1 MADDKKINYEEIN
14 YKEIL
19 EFLNKNAGK
28 EYKDPEKEG
37 LTEDEKR
44 KYKDLRE
51 KGSNI
56 CKELKK
62 IAKLNDSCK
71 FSTEIIKWLDGSN
84 TKIKNYLWLQ
94 MKCEKYKDSPISISI
109 FVEKNEDK
117 VRYRICLEIKNDKA
131 DDSIMKQY
139 HSYLNLPENENIVY
153 ASGSNEE
160 GTPDNLK
167 DKKYKDKYK
176 DKSTIIKELESKQLT
191 KVQPSIYIEQSPTKG
206 NEDYEKEIK
215 KAIEE
220 LIPYYKYVMEKKT
233 NELISSKN
241 LNEEDEE
248 KIMGKFSK
256 KEFDKNVIFYGPPG
270 TGKTYTT
277 AKRAVE
283 ICKTES
289 EKELTDYSE
298 IMEKYNELKKKN
310 RIELITFHQSYGY
323 EEFIEGIKP
332 VVSDEDDESE
342 DEKENNKESKT
353 NIKIENDIKYDVVD
367 GIFKKFCDNA
377 RKAIIETNNDN
388 DNDIPLEAIVWKV
401 TVRGQVREEC
411 FNNNHVRID
420 WNFDDAG
427 AVGFVEEVKKGDI
440 IITTDGSRTRI
451 NGIAV
456 VTDDKGYTL
465 DKEERDTTTRNV
477 KWLAKNIDENIKN
490 INKEKM
496 LHRRTVAR
504 VPNMKVEDIIK
515 LAKEKNQE
523 ELSKIVIKEN
533 KDPYVF
539 IIDEINR
546 GNISKI
552 FGELITLIE
561 TTKRAGKEECI
572 STKLPYSKEE
582 FTVPDNVYIIG
593 TMNTADRS
601 IALIDTALRRRFKFE
616 EMLPDYHLLEDIFV
630 EDKGTKVNIGAMLKV
645 INERIKY
652 LYDREHTI
660 GHAVFLELKEN
671 NNIDKLENIFKK
683 SVIPLLQ
690 EYFYEDYEKI
700 RIVLGDNAKDEDEQF
715 ISAVSIPEDVF
726 EDNIVD
732 IDIPEKKY
740 TINYNNFK
748 NIMAYKNISQKKDL
762 SKKISDE

>member
-1 MADDKKINYEEIN
+1 MENKKETQEILNKKELCLLFSWNPKKSGWTVEKYKEAHLKVKNGEKYLIRDWKCIRKNEVEKETEVFIVKIGDEEPKGIIGHGYIKTLPTKKYDDDKKWRVDIEIDKLLDYENEELLKQEKLRDKFPEQKWNPEGSGIEIKETVVPELKEMWSKLINREEN
-14 YKEIL
+14 SKTS
-19 EFLNKNAGK
+19 NGG
-28 EYKDPEKEG
+28 DEKE
-37 LTEDEKR
+37 TM
-44 KYKDLRE
+44 
-51 KGSNI
+51 
-56 CKELKK
+56 
-62 IAKLNDSCK
+62 
-71 FSTEIIKWLDGSN
+71 
-84 TKIKNYLWLQ
+84 KN
-94 MKCEKYKDSPISISI
+94 
-109 FVEKNEDK
+109 
-117 VRYRICLEIKNDKA
+117 
-131 DDSIMKQY
+131 
-139 HSYLNLPENENIVY
+139 
-153 ASGSNEE
+153 
-160 GTPDNLK
+160 
-167 DKKYKDKYK
+167 
-176 DKSTIIKELESKQLT
+176 
-191 KVQPSIYIEQSPTKG
+191 
-206 NEDYEKEIK
+206 
-215 KAIEE
+215 
-220 LIPYYKYVMEKKT
+220 
-233 NELISSKN
+233 
-241 LNEEDEE
+241 
-248 KIMGKFSK
+248 
-256 KEFDKNVIFYGPPG
+256 EFDKNVIFYGPPG

-310 RIELITFHQSYGY
+310 RIEFITFHQSYGY

-332 VVSDEDDESE
+332 IVLNEDDESE
-342 DEKENNKESKT
+342 DESENNQESKT
-353 NIKIENDIKYDVVD
+353 NIKIENDIKYDIVD

-377 RKAIIETNNDN
+377 RKAIIETDNNNDN
-388 DNDIPLEAIVWKV
+388 NDIPLEAIVWKV
-401 TVRGQVREEC
+401 TVRDEVREDC
-411 FNNNHVRID
+411 FNNNRVRID

-440 IITTDGSRTRI
+440 IITTDGSRTKI

-477 KWLAKNIDENIKN
+477 KWLAKNINENIKN

-515 LAKEKNQE
+515 LAKEKNQK

-533 KDPYVF
+533 KEPYVF

-561 TTKRAGKEECI
+561 TTKRSGEGKKECI

-601 IALIDTALRRRFKFE
+601 IALMDTALRRRFKFE

-645 INERIKY
+645 INERIEY

-671 NNIDKLENIFKK
+671 NNIEKLENIFKK

-690 EYFYEDYEKI
+690 EYFYEDYDKI

-726 EDNIVD
+726 EANIDD

-740 TINYNNFK
+740 IINYDNFK

>member
-1 MADDKKINYEEIN
+1 MDKIEALLLSWNPENLDWN
-14 YKEIL
+14 YKEAYLKVKNGEKYEIDWRTSRKNGVEEKTEIFLIKLGDEEPKGIIAHGHVTEEPYLEGERYYVNVEFDKIL
-19 EFLNKNAGK
+19 DYKNEEILKQEDLMLKFSEQKWSPQASGIEIKETVAPELRKMWNKLINREENSKTSNGG
-28 EYKDPEKEG
+28 DEKE
-37 LTEDEKR
+37 T
-44 KYKDLRE
+44 
-51 KGSNI
+51 
-56 CKELKK
+56 
-62 IAKLNDSCK
+62 
-71 FSTEIIKWLDGSN
+71 
-84 TKIKNYLWLQ
+84 
-94 MKCEKYKDSPISISI
+94 M
-109 FVEKNEDK
+109 
-117 VRYRICLEIKNDKA
+117 
-131 DDSIMKQY
+131 
-139 HSYLNLPENENIVY
+139 
-153 ASGSNEE
+153 
-160 GTPDNLK
+160 
-167 DKKYKDKYK
+167 
-176 DKSTIIKELESKQLT
+176 
-191 KVQPSIYIEQSPTKG
+191 
-206 NEDYEKEIK
+206 
-215 KAIEE
+215 
-220 LIPYYKYVMEKKT
+220 
-233 NELISSKN
+233 
-241 LNEEDEE
+241 
-248 KIMGKFSK
+248 K

-298 IMEKYNELKKKN
+298 IMKKYNELKKKN
-310 RIELITFHQSYGY
+310 RIEFITFHQSYGY

-332 VVSDEDDESE
+332 IVLNEDDESE
-342 DEKENNKESKT
+342 DESENNQESKT
-353 NIKIENDIKYDVVD
+353 NIKIENDIKYDIVD

-377 RKAIIETNNDN
+377 RKAIIETDNNNDN
-388 DNDIPLEAIVWKV
+388 NDNNDIPLEAIVWKV
-401 TVRGQVREEC
+401 TVRGEVREDC
-411 FNNNHVRID
+411 FNNNRVRID

-440 IITTDGSRTRI
+440 IITTDGSRTKI

-456 VTDDKGYTL
+456 VIDDKGYIL
-465 DKEERDTTTRNV
+465 AGEERDTTTRSV
-477 KWLAKNIDENIKN
+477 KWLAKNINENIKN

-515 LAKEKNQE
+515 LAKEKNQK

-533 KDPYVF
+533 KEPYVF

-561 TTKRAGKEECI
+561 TTKRSGEGKKECI

-601 IALIDTALRRRFKFE
+601 IALMDTALRRRFKFE
-616 EMLPDYHLLEDIFV
+616 EMLPNYDLLEDIFV
-630 EDKGTKVNIGAMLKV
+630 EDEGVKVNIGAMLKV
-645 INERIKY
+645 INERIEY

-660 GHAVFLELKEN
+660 GHAVFLEKMEN
-671 NNIDKLENIFKK
+671 DKIDIDINKLENIFKK
-683 SVIPLLQ
+683 NIIPLLQ

-715 ISAVSIPEDVF
+715 ILAVSIPKDIF
-726 EDNIVD
+726 EGDIGD

-740 TINYNNFK
+740 IINYDNFK

>member
-1 MADDKKINYEEIN
+1 MDKIEALLLSWNPENLDWN
-14 YKEIL
+14 YKEAYLKVKNGEKYEIDWRTSRKNGVEEKTEVFLIKLGDEEPKGIIAHGHVTEEPYLEGERYYVNVEFDKIL
-19 EFLNKNAGK
+19 DYENEEILKQEDLMLKFPEQKWSPQASGIEIK
-28 EYKDPEKEG
+28 ETILP
-37 LTEDEKR
+37 
-44 KYKDLRE
+44 
-51 KGSNI
+51 
-56 CKELKK
+56 ELKEMWS
-62 IAKLNDSCK
+62 KLING
-71 FSTEIIKWLDGSN
+71 E
-84 TKIKNYLWLQ
+84 
-94 MKCEKYKDSPISISI
+94 
-109 FVEKNEDK
+109 
-117 VRYRICLEIKNDKA
+117 
-131 DDSIMKQY
+131 
-139 HSYLNLPENENIVY
+139 ENSETPNGGDEGEN
-153 ASGSNEE
+153 
-160 GTPDNLK
+160 
-167 DKKYKDKYK
+167 
-176 DKSTIIKELESKQLT
+176 
-191 KVQPSIYIEQSPTKG
+191 
-206 NEDYEKEIK
+206 
-215 KAIEE
+215 
-220 LIPYYKYVMEKKT
+220 M
-233 NELISSKN
+233 
-241 LNEEDEE
+241 
-248 KIMGKFSK
+248 K

-298 IMEKYNELKKKN
+298 IMEKYNELKKNK
-310 RIELITFHQSYGY
+310 RIEFITFHQSYGY

-332 VVSDEDDESE
+332 IVLNEDDESE
-342 DEKENNKESKT
+342 DESENNQESKT
-353 NIKIENDIKYDVVD
+353 NIKIENDIKYDIVD

-377 RKAIIETNNDN
+377 RKAIIETDNNNDN
-388 DNDIPLEAIVWKV
+388 NDIPLEAIVWKV
-401 TVRGQVREEC
+401 TVRDEVREDC
-411 FNNNHVRID
+411 FNNNRVRID

-440 IITTDGSRTRI
+440 IITTDGSRTKI

-477 KWLAKNIDENIKN
+477 KWLAKNINENIKN

-515 LAKEKNQE
+515 LAKEKNQK

-533 KDPYVF
+533 KEPYVF

-561 TTKRAGKEECI
+561 TTKRSGEGKKECI

-582 FTVPDNVYIIG
+582 FTVPDNIYIIG

-601 IALIDTALRRRFKFE
+601 IALMDTALRRRFKFE
-616 EMLPDYHLLEDIFV
+616 EMLPNYDLLEDIFV

-645 INERIKY
+645 INERIEY

-671 NNIDKLENIFKK
+671 NNIEKLENIFKK

-690 EYFYEDYEKI
+690 EYFYEDYDKI
-700 RIVLGDNAKDEDEQF
+700 RLVLGDNAKDEDEQF
-715 ISAVSIPEDVF
+715 IFAESIKPKDVF
-726 EDNIVD
+726 EGDIGD

-740 TINYNNFK
+740 IINYDNFK
-748 NIMAYKNISQKKDL
+748 NIQAYKNISKKKDL
-762 SKKISDE
+762 SEKISDE

>member
-1 MADDKKINYEEIN
+1 MDKIEALLLSWNPENPDWN
-14 YKEIL
+14 YKEACLKVKNGEKSEMVWRTSRKNGVEEKTEVFLVKIGTEEPKGIIAHGYVTEEPYLEGDRYYVNVEFDKIL
-19 EFLNKNAGK
+19 DYENEKFLKQEDLVLK
-28 EYKDPEKEG
+28 FPEQ
-37 LTEDEKR
+37 
-44 KYKDLRE
+44 
-51 KGSNI
+51 
-56 CKELKK
+56 
-62 IAKLNDSCK
+62 
-71 FSTEIIKWLDGSN
+71 KW
-84 TKIKNYLWLQ
+84 
-94 MKCEKYKDSPISISI
+94 SPQASGI
-109 FVEKNEDK
+109 
-117 VRYRICLEIKNDKA
+117 EIKETVAPELRKMWNKLINGEENSKTPNGGDEGEN
-131 DDSIMKQY
+131 MK
-139 HSYLNLPENENIVY
+139 N
-153 ASGSNEE
+153 
-160 GTPDNLK
+160 
-167 DKKYKDKYK
+167 
-176 DKSTIIKELESKQLT
+176 
-191 KVQPSIYIEQSPTKG
+191 
-206 NEDYEKEIK
+206 
-215 KAIEE
+215 
-220 LIPYYKYVMEKKT
+220 
-233 NELISSKN
+233 
-241 LNEEDEE
+241 
-248 KIMGKFSK
+248 
-256 KEFDKNVIFYGPPG
+256 EFDKNVIFYGPPG

-298 IMEKYNELKKKN
+298 IMKKYNELKESN
-310 RIELITFHQSYGY
+310 RIEFITFHQSYGY

-332 VVSDEDDESE
+332 IVSNEDDESE
-342 DEKENNKESKT
+342 NENSQE
-353 NIKIENDIKYDVVD
+353 IEYEIVD
-367 GIFKKFCDNA
+367 GIFKEFCDNA
-377 RKAIIETNNDN
+377 RKAIIETDN
-388 DNDIPLEAIVWKV
+388 DNKDIPLEAIVWKV
-401 TVRGQVREEC
+401 TVRGEVREDC
-411 FNNNHVRID
+411 FNNNRVRID

-456 VTDDKGYTL
+456 VTDDKGYIL
-465 DKEERDTTTRNV
+465 AGEERDTTTRNV

-533 KDPYVF
+533 KEPYVF

-561 TTKRAGKEECI
+561 PTKRSGKKECI

-601 IALIDTALRRRFKFE
+601 IALMDTALRRRFKFE
-616 EMLPDYHLLEDIFV
+616 EMLPDYDLLKDIFV
-630 EDKGTKVNIGAMLKV
+630 EDEGTKVNIGAMLKV
-645 INERIKY
+645 INERIEY

-726 EDNIVD
+726 EGNIGD

-740 TINYNNFK
+740 IINYDNFK
-748 NIMAYKNISQKKDL
+748 NIMAYKNISKKL
-762 SKKISDE
+762 SDE

>member
-1 MADDKKINYEEIN
+1 MENKEVKGLLLIWNSANSDWN
-14 YKEIL
+14 YKEACLKVKNGEKFEMVWRTSRKNGVEEKTEVFLIKIGEEPKGIIAHGHVTEEPYLEDERYYINVEFDKIL
-19 EFLNKNAGK
+19 DYENEEILKQEDLKNKLKVKHNWSPQPSGIEIDEAILPELK
-28 EYKDPEKEG
+28 EMWNKLINREENSKTSNVGDEKE
-37 LTEDEKR
+37 T
-44 KYKDLRE
+44 
-51 KGSNI
+51 
-56 CKELKK
+56 
-62 IAKLNDSCK
+62 
-71 FSTEIIKWLDGSN
+71 
-84 TKIKNYLWLQ
+84 
-94 MKCEKYKDSPISISI
+94 M
-109 FVEKNEDK
+109 
-117 VRYRICLEIKNDKA
+117 
-131 DDSIMKQY
+131 
-139 HSYLNLPENENIVY
+139 
-153 ASGSNEE
+153 
-160 GTPDNLK
+160 
-167 DKKYKDKYK
+167 
-176 DKSTIIKELESKQLT
+176 
-191 KVQPSIYIEQSPTKG
+191 
-206 NEDYEKEIK
+206 
-215 KAIEE
+215 
-220 LIPYYKYVMEKKT
+220 
-233 NELISSKN
+233 
-241 LNEEDEE
+241 
-248 KIMGKFSK
+248 K

-298 IMEKYNELKKKN
+298 IMKRYNELKKKN
-310 RIELITFHQSYGY
+310 RIEFITFHQSYGY

-332 VVSDEDDESE
+332 IVLNEDDESE
-342 DEKENNKESKT
+342 DESENNKESKT
-353 NIKIENDIKYDVVD
+353 NIKIESDIKYDVVD

-377 RKAIIETNNDN
+377 RKAIIETDNNN
-388 DNDIPLEAIVWKV
+388 NNNDIPLEAIVWKV
-401 TVRGQVREEC
+401 TVRNKVIKDC
-411 FNNNHVRID
+411 FDNSHVRID
-420 WNFDDAG
+420 WNLDDND
-427 AVGFVEEVKKGDI
+427 AVGFVKEIKKGDI
-440 IITTDGSRTRI
+440 IITTDKSRTRI
-451 NGIAV
+451 NEIAV

-515 LAKEKNQE
+515 LAKEKNQK

-533 KDPYVF
+533 KEPYVF

-561 TTKRAGKEECI
+561 TTKRSGEGKKECI

-601 IALIDTALRRRFKFE
+601 IALMDTALRRRFKFE
-616 EMLPDYHLLEDIFV
+616 EMLPDYDLLKDIFV

-645 INERIKY
+645 INERIEY

-660 GHAVFLELKEN
+660 GHAVFLEKMEN
-671 NNIDKLENIFKK
+671 DKIDIDINKLENIFKK
-683 SVIPLLQ
+683 NIIPLLQ

-700 RIVLGDNAKDEDEQF
+700 RIVLGDNAKNEDEQF

-726 EDNIVD
+726 EGNIVD

-740 TINYNNFK
+740 IIKYENFR
-748 NIMAYKNISQKKDL
+748 NIMAYKNISKKKDL
-762 SKKISDE
+762 SEKISDE

>member
-1 MADDKKINYEEIN
+1 MENKKEKGLLLTWKPEVSVWDYEKVYSEIQNGKKVKTTGWRTRTLQEVKIGMEVFIMKLGEEPKGIIAHGHVVKGLYLKNETYYVDIEFDSIQNADDE
-14 YKEIL
+14 
-19 EFLNKNAGK
+19 
-28 EYKDPEKEG
+28 KDIIS
-37 LTEDEKR
+37 LTELKNKFKTKTWDSQGDAVGSYIDETI
-44 KYKDLRE
+44 LP
-51 KGSNI
+51 
-56 CKELKK
+56 ELKK
-62 IAKLNDSCK
+62 MWSKLINGD
-71 FSTEIIKWLDGSN
+71 
-84 TKIKNYLWLQ
+84 
-94 MKCEKYKDSPISISI
+94 
-109 FVEKNEDK
+109 
-117 VRYRICLEIKNDKA
+117 
-131 DDSIMKQY
+131 
-139 HSYLNLPENENIVY
+139 ENSE
-153 ASGSNEE
+153 
-160 GTPDNLK
+160 
-167 DKKYKDKYK
+167 
-176 DKSTIIKELESKQLT
+176 
-191 KVQPSIYIEQSPTKG
+191 
-206 NEDYEKEIK
+206 
-215 KAIEE
+215 
-220 LIPYYKYVMEKKT
+220 
-233 NELISSKN
+233 N
-241 LNEEDEE
+241 LNRGDEE
-248 KIMGKFSK
+248 ETMGKASK

-283 ICKTES
+283 ICKNES
-289 EKELTDYSE
+289 EED
-298 IMEKYNELKKKN
+298 
-310 RIELITFHQSYGY
+310 Y

-332 VVSDEDDESE
+332 VVSNEDYESE
-342 DEKENNKESKT
+342 DESENKQELKT

-377 RKAIIETNNDN
+377 RKAIIETHDN
-388 DNDIPLEAIVWKV
+388 DDVSPEAIVWKV
-401 TVRGQVREEC
+401 TVRNNVIKDC
-411 FNNNHVRID
+411 FENSRVRID

-465 DKEERDTTTRNV
+465 DKEKRDTTTRNV

-515 LAKEKNQE
+515 LAKEKEPE

-533 KDPYVF
+533 KEPYVF

-601 IALIDTALRRRFKFE
+601 IALMDTALRRRFKFE
-616 EMLPDYHLLEDIFV
+616 EMLPNYDLLKDVFV
-630 EDKGTKVNIGAMLKV
+630 EDEGVKVNIGAMLKV
-645 INERIKY
+645 INERIEY
-652 LYDREHTI
+652 IYDREHTI
-660 GHAVFLELKEN
+660 GHAVFLELKGN

-700 RIVLGDNAKDEDEQF
+700 RLILGDNAKDEDEQF
-715 ISAVSIPEDVF
+715 IFAESIKPKDVF
-726 EDNIVD
+726 EGDIGD
-732 IDIPEKKY
+732 IDIPDKKY
-740 TINYNNFK
+740 IIKHENFR
-748 NIMAYKNISQKKDL
+748 NIMAYKNISKKL
-762 SKKISDE
+762 SDE

>member
-1 MADDKKINYEEIN
+1 MNVEFDKILDYKNEEILKQEDLMLKFSEQKWSPQASGIEI
-14 YKEIL
+14 KETIL
-19 EFLNKNAGK
+19 PELRKMWNKLINREENSKTSNGG
-28 EYKDPEKEG
+28 DEKE
-37 LTEDEKR
+37 T
-44 KYKDLRE
+44 
-51 KGSNI
+51 
-56 CKELKK
+56 
-62 IAKLNDSCK
+62 
-71 FSTEIIKWLDGSN
+71 
-84 TKIKNYLWLQ
+84 
-94 MKCEKYKDSPISISI
+94 M
-109 FVEKNEDK
+109 
-117 VRYRICLEIKNDKA
+117 
-131 DDSIMKQY
+131 
-139 HSYLNLPENENIVY
+139 
-153 ASGSNEE
+153 
-160 GTPDNLK
+160 
-167 DKKYKDKYK
+167 
-176 DKSTIIKELESKQLT
+176 
-191 KVQPSIYIEQSPTKG
+191 
-206 NEDYEKEIK
+206 
-215 KAIEE
+215 
-220 LIPYYKYVMEKKT
+220 
-233 NELISSKN
+233 
-241 LNEEDEE
+241 
-248 KIMGKFSK
+248 K

-298 IMEKYNELKKKN
+298 IMKKYNELKKKN
-310 RIELITFHQSYGY
+310 RIEFITFHQSYGY

-332 VVSDEDDESE
+332 IVLNEDDESE
-342 DEKENNKESKT
+342 DESENNQESKT
-353 NIKIENDIKYDVVD
+353 NIKIENDIKYDIVD

-377 RKAIIETNNDN
+377 RKAIIETDNNNDN
-388 DNDIPLEAIVWKV
+388 NDIPLEAIVWKV
-401 TVRGQVREEC
+401 TVRGEVREDC
-411 FNNNHVRID
+411 FNNSRVRID

-440 IITTDGSRTRI
+440 IITTDGSRTKI

-456 VTDDKGYTL
+456 VIDDKGYIL
-465 DKEERDTTTRNV
+465 AGEERDTTTRNV

-561 TTKRAGKEECI
+561 PTKRSGKKECI

-582 FTVPDNVYIIG
+582 FTIPDNVYIIG

-601 IALIDTALRRRFKFE
+601 IALMDTALRRRFKFE
-616 EMLPDYHLLEDIFV
+616 EMLPNYDLLKDIFV
-630 EDKGTKVNIGAMLKV
+630 EDEGVKVNIGAMLKV
-645 INERIKY
+645 INERIEY

-715 ISAVSIPEDVF
+715 ILAVSIPKDIF
-726 EDNIVD
+726 EGDIGD

-740 TINYNNFK
+740 IINYDNFK

>member
-1 MADDKKINYEEIN
+1 MENEKEKKAWLLLWNPSKWNWKDYEEWCERTKKGEKYTNAWTSISKQPLKGDEVFLIKLGDSAPKGIIAHGYVISKVTYQVEGDNSNYIDVEFDRIQN
-14 YKEIL
+14 YKKDLILLQEDLRNKFEVKHKWSPQPSGIEIDETIL
-19 EFLNKNAGK
+19 PELRKMWNKLINGEENSK
-28 EYKDPEKEG
+28 TSDGGDEKE
-37 LTEDEKR
+37 T
-44 KYKDLRE
+44 
-51 KGSNI
+51 
-56 CKELKK
+56 
-62 IAKLNDSCK
+62 
-71 FSTEIIKWLDGSN
+71 
-84 TKIKNYLWLQ
+84 
-94 MKCEKYKDSPISISI
+94 M
-109 FVEKNEDK
+109 
-117 VRYRICLEIKNDKA
+117 
-131 DDSIMKQY
+131 
-139 HSYLNLPENENIVY
+139 
-153 ASGSNEE
+153 
-160 GTPDNLK
+160 
-167 DKKYKDKYK
+167 
-176 DKSTIIKELESKQLT
+176 
-191 KVQPSIYIEQSPTKG
+191 
-206 NEDYEKEIK
+206 
-215 KAIEE
+215 
-220 LIPYYKYVMEKKT
+220 
-233 NELISSKN
+233 
-241 LNEEDEE
+241 
-248 KIMGKFSK
+248 K
-256 KEFDKNVIFYGPPG
+256 KEFDKNIIFYGPPG

-310 RIELITFHQSYGY
+310 RIEFITFHQSYGY

-332 VVSDEDDESE
+332 IVLNEDDESE
-342 DEKENNKESKT
+342 DESENNQESKT
-353 NIKIENDIKYDVVD
+353 NIKIENDIKYDIVD

-377 RKAIIETNNDN
+377 RKAIIETNNNDN
-388 DNDIPLEAIVWKV
+388 NDIPLEAIVWKV
-401 TVRGQVREEC
+401 TVRGEVREDC
-411 FNNNHVRID
+411 FNNSRVRID

-440 IITTDGSRTRI
+440 IITTDGSRTKI

-456 VTDDKGYTL
+456 VIDDKGYIL
-465 DKEERDTTTRNV
+465 AGEERDTTTRNV

-561 TTKRAGKEECI
+561 PTKRSGKKECI

-582 FTVPDNVYIIG
+582 FTIPDNVYIIG

-601 IALIDTALRRRFKFE
+601 IALMDTALRRRFKFE
-616 EMLPDYHLLEDIFV
+616 EMLPNYDLLKDIFV
-630 EDKGTKVNIGAMLKV
+630 EDEGVKVNIGAMLKV
-645 INERIKY
+645 INERIEY

-715 ISAVSIPEDVF
+715 ILAVSIPKDIF
-726 EDNIVD
+726 EGDIGD

-740 TINYNNFK
+740 IINYDNFK
-748 NIMAYKNISQKKDL
+748 NIMAYKNISKKL
-762 SKKISDE
+762 SDE

>member
-1 MADDKKINYEEIN
+1 MEGEGRMENTKEKGLLLTWKPEVSVWDYEKVYSEVQNGKKVKTTGWRTRAIQEVKIGMEVFIMKLGEEPKGIIAHGHVVKGPYLENETYYVDVEFDSIQNVDDE
-14 YKEIL
+14 
-19 EFLNKNAGK
+19 KNIIS
-28 EYKDPEKEG
+28 
-37 LTEDEKR
+37 LTE
-44 KYKDLRE
+44 
-51 KGSNI
+51 
-56 CKELKK
+56 LK
-62 IAKLNDSCK
+62 NK
-71 FSTEIIKWLDGSN
+71 F
-84 TKIKNYLWLQ
+84 
-94 MKCEKYKDSPISISI
+94 
-109 FVEKNEDK
+109 
-117 VRYRICLEIKNDKA
+117 
-131 DDSIMKQY
+131 
-139 HSYLNLPENENIVY
+139 
-153 ASGSNEE
+153 
-160 GTPDNLK
+160 K
-167 DKKYKDKYK
+167 DKKWDSQGDAIGSYIDE
-176 DKSTIIKELESKQLT
+176 TILPELRKMWNKLINEEENSKT
-191 KVQPSIYIEQSPTKG
+191 SDG
-206 NEDYEKEIK
+206 GDEKE
-215 KAIEE
+215 
-220 LIPYYKYVMEKKT
+220 T
-233 NELISSKN
+233 
-241 LNEEDEE
+241 
-248 KIMGKFSK
+248 MGKASK

-289 EKELTDYSE
+289 EKELTDYTE
-298 IMEKYNELKKKN
+298 IMKKYNELKEKN
-310 RIELITFHQSYGY
+310 RIEFITFHQSYGY

-332 VVSDEDDESE
+332 IISNEDDESE
-342 DEKENNKESKT
+342 GESENNQESKT
-353 NIKIENDIKYDVVD
+353 NIKIENDIKYDIVD

-377 RKAIIETNNDN
+377 RKAIIETNNNDN
-388 DNDIPLEAIVWKV
+388 NDIPLEAIVWKV

-533 KDPYVF
+533 KEPYVF

-572 STKLPYSKEE
+572 STKLPYSNEE

-601 IALIDTALRRRFKFE
+601 IALMDTALRRRFKFE
-616 EMLPDYHLLEDIFV
+616 EMLPNYDLLKDIFV
-630 EDKGTKVNIGAMLKV
+630 EDKGVKVNIGAMLKV
-645 INERIKY
+645 INERIEY

-660 GHAVFLELKEN
+660 GHAVFLEKGKDN
-671 NNIDKLENIFKK
+671 RIDIDINKLENIFKK
-683 SVIPLLQ
+683 SIIPLLQ

-715 ISAVSIPEDVF
+715 ILAVSIPEDVF
-726 EDNIVD
+726 EGNIGD

-740 TINYNNFK
+740 IIKYENFR

>member
-1 MADDKKINYEEIN
+1 MENKKEKGLLLTWKPEVSVWDYEKVYSEIQNGKKTKTTGWRTRAIQEVKIGMEVFIMKLGEEPKGIIAHGHVVKGPYLENETYYVDVEFDSIQNVDDE
-14 YKEIL
+14 
-19 EFLNKNAGK
+19 KNIIS
-28 EYKDPEKEG
+28 
-37 LTEDEKR
+37 LTE
-44 KYKDLRE
+44 
-51 KGSNI
+51 
-56 CKELKK
+56 LK
-62 IAKLNDSCK
+62 NK
-71 FSTEIIKWLDGSN
+71 F
-84 TKIKNYLWLQ
+84 
-94 MKCEKYKDSPISISI
+94 
-109 FVEKNEDK
+109 
-117 VRYRICLEIKNDKA
+117 
-131 DDSIMKQY
+131 
-139 HSYLNLPENENIVY
+139 
-153 ASGSNEE
+153 
-160 GTPDNLK
+160 K
-167 DKKYKDKYK
+167 DKKWDSQGDAIGSYIDE
-176 DKSTIIKELESKQLT
+176 TILPELRKMWNKLINEEENSKT
-191 KVQPSIYIEQSPTKG
+191 SDG
-206 NEDYEKEIK
+206 GDEKE
-215 KAIEE
+215 
-220 LIPYYKYVMEKKT
+220 T
-233 NELISSKN
+233 
-241 LNEEDEE
+241 
-248 KIMGKFSK
+248 MGKASK

-289 EKELTDYSE
+289 EKELTDYTE
-298 IMEKYNELKKKN
+298 IMKKYNELKEKN
-310 RIELITFHQSYGY
+310 RIEFITFHQSYGY

-332 VVSDEDDESE
+332 IISNEDDESE
-342 DEKENNKESKT
+342 GESENNQESKT
-353 NIKIENDIKYDVVD
+353 NIKIENDIKYDIVD

-377 RKAIIETNNDN
+377 RKAIIETNNNDN
-388 DNDIPLEAIVWKV
+388 NDIPLEAIVWKV

-533 KDPYVF
+533 KEPYVF

-572 STKLPYSKEE
+572 STKLPYSNEE

-601 IALIDTALRRRFKFE
+601 IALMDTALRRRFKFE
-616 EMLPDYHLLEDIFV
+616 EMLPNYDLLKDIFV
-630 EDKGTKVNIGAMLKV
+630 EDKGVKVNIGAMLKV
-645 INERIKY
+645 INERIEY

-660 GHAVFLELKEN
+660 GHAVFLEKGKDN
-671 NNIDKLENIFKK
+671 RIDIDINKLENIFKK
-683 SVIPLLQ
+683 SIIPLLQ

-715 ISAVSIPEDVF
+715 ILAVSIPEDVF
-726 EDNIVD
+726 EGNIGD

-740 TINYNNFK
+740 IIKYENFR
-748 NIMAYKNISQKKDL
+748 NIMAYKNISKKL
-762 SKKISDE
+762 SDE

>member
-1 MADDKKINYEEIN
+1 MDKIKALLLSWNPENPDWN
-14 YKEIL
+14 YKEAYLKVKNGEKSEMVWRTSRKNGIEEKTEVFLIKIGDEEPKGIIAHGHVTEEPYLEGERYYVNVEFDKIL
-19 EFLNKNAGK
+19 DYEN
-28 EYKDPEKEG
+28 EK
-37 LTEDEKR
+37 
-44 KYKDLRE
+44 
-51 KGSNI
+51 
-56 CKELKK
+56 
-62 IAKLNDSCK
+62 
-71 FSTEIIKWLDGSN
+71 IIKQSDLMNKLPEQDWKLRASGIEIKE
-84 TKIKNYLWLQ
+84 TILPELRKIWNKLINGEENSEDLNGGDEEEN
-94 MKCEKYKDSPISISI
+94 M
-109 FVEKNEDK
+109 KNE
-117 VRYRICLEIKNDKA
+117 L
-131 DDSIMKQY
+131 
-139 HSYLNLPENENIVY
+139 
-153 ASGSNEE
+153 
-160 GTPDNLK
+160 
-167 DKKYKDKYK
+167 
-176 DKSTIIKELESKQLT
+176 
-191 KVQPSIYIEQSPTKG
+191 
-206 NEDYEKEIK
+206 
-215 KAIEE
+215 
-220 LIPYYKYVMEKKT
+220 
-233 NELISSKN
+233 
-241 LNEEDEE
+241 
-248 KIMGKFSK
+248 
-256 KEFDKNVIFYGPPG
+256 DKNVIFYGPPG

-298 IMEKYNELKKKN
+298 IMKRYNELKKKN
-310 RIELITFHQSYGY
+310 RIEFITFHQSYGY

-332 VVSDEDDESE
+332 IVLNEDDESE
-342 DEKENNKESKT
+342 DESENNQESKT
-353 NIKIENDIKYDVVD
+353 NIKIENDIKYDIVD

-377 RKAIIETNNDN
+377 RKAIIETDNNNDN
-388 DNDIPLEAIVWKV
+388 NDNNDIPLEAIVWKV
-401 TVRGQVREEC
+401 TVRGEVREDC
-411 FNNNHVRID
+411 FNNNRVRID

-440 IITTDGSRTRI
+440 IITTDGSRTKI

-456 VTDDKGYTL
+456 VIDDKGYIL
-465 DKEERDTTTRNV
+465 AGEERDTTTRSV
-477 KWLAKNIDENIKN
+477 KWLAKNINENIKN

-515 LAKEKNQE
+515 LAKEKNQK

-533 KDPYVF
+533 KEPYVF

-561 TTKRAGKEECI
+561 TTKRSGEGKEECI
-572 STKLPYSKEE
+572 STKLPYSNEE

-601 IALIDTALRRRFKFE
+601 IALMDTALRRRFKFE
-616 EMLPDYHLLEDIFV
+616 EMLPSYDLLEDIFV

-645 INERIKY
+645 INERIEY

-660 GHAVFLELKEN
+660 GHAVFLEKMEN
-671 NNIDKLENIFKK
+671 DKIDIDINKLENIFKK
-683 SVIPLLQ
+683 NIIPLLQ

-715 ISAVSIPEDVF
+715 ILAVSIPKDIF
-726 EDNIVD
+726 EGDIGD

-740 TINYNNFK
+740 IINYDNFK

>member
-1 MADDKKINYEEIN
+1 MENKK
-14 YKEIL
+14 
-19 EFLNKNAGK
+19 
-28 EYKDPEKEG
+28 
-37 LTEDEKR
+37 
-44 KYKDLRE
+44 E
-51 KGSNI
+51 KGLLLTW
-56 CKELKK
+56 K
-62 IAKLNDSCK
+62 
-71 FSTEIIKWLDGSN
+71 
-84 TKIKNYLWLQ
+84 
-94 MKCEKYKDSPISISI
+94 
-109 FVEKNEDK
+109 
-117 VRYRICLEIKNDKA
+117 
-131 DDSIMKQY
+131 
-139 HSYLNLPENENIVY
+139 PEV
-153 ASGSNEE
+153 S
-160 GTPDNLK
+160 
-167 DKKYKDKYK
+167 
-176 DKSTIIKELESKQLT
+176 
-191 KVQPSIYIEQSPTKG
+191 VW
-206 NEDYEKEIK
+206 DYEKVYSEIQNGK
-215 KAIEE
+215 KVKTTGWRTRTLQEVKIGMEVFIMKLGEEPKGIIAHGHVVKGLYLKNETYYVDIEFDSVQNADDEKDIISLTE
-220 LIPYYKYVMEKKT
+220 LKNKFKTKTWDSQGDAVGSYIDETILPELKEMWSKLINGEKNT
-233 NELISSKN
+233 ETRDGG
-241 LNEEDEE
+241 DEGE
-248 KIMGKFSK
+248 NMK

-283 ICKTES
+283 ICKNES
-289 EKELTDYSE
+289 EEDLTDYSE
-298 IMEKYNELKKKN
+298 IMKKYNELKENN
-310 RIELITFHQSYGY
+310 RIEFITFHQSYGY

-332 VVSDEDDESE
+332 VVSNEDYESE
-342 DEKENNKESKT
+342 DESENKQELKT

-377 RKAIIETNNDN
+377 RKAIIETHDN
-388 DNDIPLEAIVWKV
+388 DDVSPEAIVWKV
-401 TVRGQVREEC
+401 TVRNNVIKDC
-411 FNNNHVRID
+411 FENSRVRID

-465 DKEERDTTTRNV
+465 DKEKRDATTRNV

-515 LAKEKNQE
+515 LAKEKEPE

-533 KDPYVF
+533 KEPYVF

-601 IALIDTALRRRFKFE
+601 IALMDTALRRRFKFE

-645 INERIKY
+645 INERIEY
-652 LYDREHTI
+652 IYDREHTI

-700 RIVLGDNAKDEDEQF
+700 RLILGDNAKDEDEQF
-715 ISAVSIPEDVF
+715 IFAESIKPKDVF
-726 EDNIVD
+726 EGDIGD
-732 IDIPEKKY
+732 IDIPDKKY
-740 TINYNNFK
+740 IIKHENFR
-748 NIMAYKNISQKKDL
+748 NIMAYKNISKKL
-762 SKKISDE
+762 SDE

>member
-1 MADDKKINYEEIN
+1 MEN
-14 YKEIL
+14 
-19 EFLNKNAGK
+19 
-28 EYKDPEKEG
+28 
-37 LTEDEKR
+37 R
-44 KYKDLRE
+44 KE
-51 KGSNI
+51 KGLLLSW
-56 CKELKK
+56 K
-62 IAKLNDSCK
+62 
-71 FSTEIIKWLDGSN
+71 
-84 TKIKNYLWLQ
+84 
-94 MKCEKYKDSPISISI
+94 
-109 FVEKNEDK
+109 
-117 VRYRICLEIKNDKA
+117 
-131 DDSIMKQY
+131 
-139 HSYLNLPENENIVY
+139 PEV
-153 ASGSNEE
+153 S
-160 GTPDNLK
+160 
-167 DKKYKDKYK
+167 
-176 DKSTIIKELESKQLT
+176 
-191 KVQPSIYIEQSPTKG
+191 VW
-206 NEDYEKEIK
+206 DYEKVYSEIQNGK
-215 KAIEE
+215 KVKTIGWRTRALQEVKIGMEVFIMKLGEEPKGIIAHGHVVKGLYLENETYYVDIEFDSIQNADDEKEIIRLAE
-220 LIPYYKYVMEKKT
+220 LKNKFKSKT
-233 NELISSKN
+233 WDSQGDAVGSYIDETILPELKEMWSKLINGKENSEN
-241 LNEEDEE
+241 LNSGDEKE
-248 KIMGKFSK
+248 TMK

-298 IMEKYNELKKKN
+298 IMERYNELKEKN
-310 RIELITFHQSYGY
+310 RIEFITFHQSYGY

-332 VVSDEDDESE
+332 VVSNEDDESE
-342 DEKENNKESKT
+342 DESENNQESKT
-353 NIKIENDIKYDVVD
+353 NIKIENDIKYDIVD

-377 RKAIIETNNDN
+377 RKAIIETDN
-388 DNDIPLEAIVWKV
+388 DNKDIPLEAIVWKV
-401 TVRGQVREEC
+401 TVRGEVREDC
-411 FNNNHVRID
+411 FNNNRVRID

-456 VTDDKGYTL
+456 VTDDKGYIL
-465 DKEERDTTTRNV
+465 AGEERDTTTRNV

-533 KDPYVF
+533 KEPYVF

-561 TTKRAGKEECI
+561 PTKRSGKKECI

-601 IALIDTALRRRFKFE
+601 IALMDTALRRRFKFE
-616 EMLPDYHLLEDIFV
+616 EMLPDYDLLKDIFV

-645 INERIKY
+645 INERIEY

-660 GHAVFLELKEN
+660 GHAVFLELKES

-726 EDNIVD
+726 EGNIVD

-740 TINYNNFK
+740 TINYDNFK

>member
-1 MADDKKINYEEIN
+1 MENKK
-14 YKEIL
+14 
-19 EFLNKNAGK
+19 
-28 EYKDPEKEG
+28 
-37 LTEDEKR
+37 
-44 KYKDLRE
+44 E
-51 KGSNI
+51 KGFLLGWNPNSKEWHWDYEKVYSEIQNSKKPI
-56 CKELKK
+56 VGWTIPERKELKVGMEVFVIK
-62 IAKLNDSCK
+62 LGTAPKGIIAHGYII
-71 FSTEIIKWLDGSN
+71 EIP
-84 TKIKNYLWLQ
+84 
-94 MKCEKYKDSPISISI
+94 YKH
-109 FVEKNEDK
+109 
-117 VRYRICLEIKNDKA
+117 EIKIEFDSIQNA
-131 DDSIMKQY
+131 DD
-139 HSYLNLPENENIVY
+139 
-153 ASGSNEE
+153 
-160 GTPDNLK
+160 
-167 DKKYKDKYK
+167 
-176 DKSTIIKELESKQLT
+176 
-191 KVQPSIYIEQSPTKG
+191 
-206 NEDYEKEIK
+206 EKEIISLTELK
-215 KAIEE
+215 NKFKPKAWDSQGEAVGSYIDETILPE
-220 LIPYYKYVMEKKT
+220 LKEMWSK
-233 NELISSKN
+233 LINGDEDSEN
-241 LNEEDEE
+241 LNGGDEKE
-248 KIMGKFSK
+248 TMK

-298 IMEKYNELKKKN
+298 IMKKYNELKKKN
-310 RIELITFHQSYGY
+310 RIEFITFHQSYGY

-332 VVSDEDDESE
+332 IVLNEDDESE
-342 DEKENNKESKT
+342 DESENNQESKT
-353 NIKIENDIKYDVVD
+353 NIKIENDIKYDIVD

-377 RKAIIETNNDN
+377 RKAIIETDNNNDN
-388 DNDIPLEAIVWKV
+388 NDIPLEAIVWKV
-401 TVRGQVREEC
+401 TVRGEVREDC
-411 FNNNHVRID
+411 FNNNRVRID

-440 IITTDGSRTRI
+440 IITTDGSRTKI

-456 VTDDKGYTL
+456 VIDDKGYIL
-465 DKEERDTTTRNV
+465 AGEERDTTTRNV

-515 LAKEKNQE
+515 LAKEKNQK

-533 KDPYVF
+533 KEPYVF

-561 TTKRAGKEECI
+561 TTKRSGEGKKECI
-572 STKLPYSKEE
+572 STKLPYSNEE

-601 IALIDTALRRRFKFE
+601 IALMDTALRRRFKFE
-616 EMLPDYHLLEDIFV
+616 EMLPNYDLLKDIFV
-630 EDKGTKVNIGAMLKV
+630 EDEGVKVNIGAMLKV
-645 INERIKY
+645 INERIEY

-715 ISAVSIPEDVF
+715 ILAVSIPKDIF
-726 EDNIVD
+726 EGDIGD

-740 TINYNNFK
+740 IINYDNFK